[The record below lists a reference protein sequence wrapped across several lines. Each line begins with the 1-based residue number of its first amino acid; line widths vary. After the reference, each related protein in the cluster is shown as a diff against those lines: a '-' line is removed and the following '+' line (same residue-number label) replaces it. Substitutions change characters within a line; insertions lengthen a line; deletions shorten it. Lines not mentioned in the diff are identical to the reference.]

1 MRPWQNYKDDDLT
14 PEERQQA
21 RLTIER
27 MDRAW
32 RVLAPVDAVLG
43 NWKAWLAAVA
53 FVVWLNRPDILAAL
67 STLIGG
73 K

>member
-1 MRPWQNYKDDDLT
+1 MLPWQNYKDDDLT
-14 PEERQQA
+14 AEERQQV

-32 RVLAPVDAVLG
+32 RVLAPVDAALSS
-43 NWKAWLAAVA
+43 WKAWLAAVA
-53 FVVWLNRPDILAAL
+53 FVVWLNRPDIVSAL